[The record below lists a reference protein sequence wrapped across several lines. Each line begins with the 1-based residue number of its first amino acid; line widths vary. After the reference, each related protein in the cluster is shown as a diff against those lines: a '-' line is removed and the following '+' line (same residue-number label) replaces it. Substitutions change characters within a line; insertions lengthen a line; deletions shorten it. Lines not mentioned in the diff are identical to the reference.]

1 MTKLIIIRG
10 PSAAGKSTIA
20 KELMSRSDRPTMLVE
35 QDQFRPNFN
44 TASPADQLPIWELIE
59 ANIMAGLEQGY
70 DVIAEG
76 ILNIQKPGRM
86 EMMERIIKAHPK
98 ESYIFYM
105 DISFEETL
113 RRHDTRKDKVD
124 KRTEED
130 MHGWFK
136 LASPMN
142 NFDEII
148 IPENYSQDETIEK
161 IKEITK
167 L

>member
-1 MTKLIIIRG
+1 
-10 PSAAGKSTIA
+10 
-20 KELMSRSDRPTMLVE
+20 
-35 QDQFRPNFN
+35 
-44 TASPADQLPIWELIE
+44 
-59 ANIMAGLEQGY
+59 
-70 DVIAEG
+70 
-76 ILNIQKPGRM
+76 M